1 MAITAIFGGTFNP
14 FHIGH
19 YEMLKALDKQ
29 ENISEILVMPD
40 RVPPHK
46 ECDFLADDNV
56 RIEMCKLA
64 TEDFRKADLCLIEFE
79 REGKSYSYDTVML
92 LKEKNP
98 EKEFAFV
105 CGGDMLVFF
114 DKWYK
119 YELLMKE
126 VPFIVFRRTDTN
138 EKEFC
143 ECVSRFRNMGMNI
156 TVMDEIITT
165 VSSTQIRG
173 DFKKAKYLLP
183 EKIFEFLIEKG
194 IYVE

>member
-19 YEMLKALDKQ
+19 YEMLRALDKQ
-29 ENISEILVMPD
+29 EYIDEILVMPD

-46 ECDFLADDNV
+46 ECDFLADNNI

-64 TEDFRKADLCLIEFE
+64 TKDFRKANLCLVEFE

-92 LKEKNP
+92 LKKKNP
-98 EKEFAFV
+98 EKKFAFV
-105 CGGDMLVFF
+105 CGGDMLVYF

-119 YELLMKE
+119 YDLLMKE
-126 VPFIVFRRTDTN
+126 VSFIVFKRTDTD
-138 EKEFC
+138 EKEFY

-156 TVMDEIITT
+156 TVMDEIIPS

-173 DFKKAKYLLP
+173 DFKNAESLLP
-183 EKIFEFLIEKG
+183 KKIFNFLIEKG